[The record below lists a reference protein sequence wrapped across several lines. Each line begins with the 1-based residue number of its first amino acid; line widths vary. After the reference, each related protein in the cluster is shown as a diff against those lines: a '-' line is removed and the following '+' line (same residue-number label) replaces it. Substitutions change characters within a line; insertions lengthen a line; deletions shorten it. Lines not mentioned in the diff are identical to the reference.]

1 MSAQALVRCVTALAA
16 VGLASAAARP
26 AHAQVIL
33 TLAPGANSRGY
44 IQADQGRVGST
55 QTCGAGS
62 AFNAGSNRLF
72 DVGNRF
78 FASGTGGCVTPGA
91 TGFALMEATS
101 ARTLRAAG
109 GWTTDPDGK
118 VSSGVS
124 ANGQAVNSLTAFSS
138 IAYQDRMTILAGGA
152 QPDSVRFSFLLTGE
166 VRNALGANARSRP
179 SADLEMIWDSEFAP
193 GFSQG
198 FVEAPGSYTF
208 TFALTPSAIGRAI
221 TFASRLSTFSIF
233 EAIDPTQPFFGSTT
247 TDFANTSTL
256 LQLQFLRADGTG
268 QGVDIT
274 ADVRYATLSGTDYVT
289 PLQVIPEPAT
299 VALAGVGLLALG
311 AGARVRRRGGGT
323 PAPR

>member
-1 MSAQALVRCVTALAA
+1 
-16 VGLASAAARP
+16 
-26 AHAQVIL
+26 
-33 TLAPGANSRGY
+33 
-44 IQADQGRVGST
+44 
-55 QTCGAGS
+55 
-62 AFNAGSNRLF
+62 
-72 DVGNRF
+72 
-78 FASGTGGCVTPGA
+78 
-91 TGFALMEATS
+91 MEATS

-268 QGVDIT
+268 QGSRHHGRRALRD
-274 ADVRYATLSGTDYVT
+274 AQRHRLRD
-289 PLQVIPEPAT
+289 PA
-299 VALAGVGLLALG
+299 AGDPG
-311 AGARVRRRGGGT
+311 AGDRRAHGRRPARARRRRARQASWRRKTSAALIPPKPKLLDSATSGR
-323 PAPR
+323 ASRRARA